1 VRVDKSSENGQMV
14 LLLMLILLVLLALTA
29 LAVDGGMVYSNRSFL
44 QSAADSVSL
53 AAADKITRELN
64 VENSTGSK
72 LFTYENFSCSNS
84 QVQAAVSQAI
94 AEARLRASA
103 SNILLDGDISDGH
116 GVEVICNE
124 NSNRNGQDK
133 TIDVLV
139 KMVSVTDTA
148 FAHLVYRSPIK
159 LQVESFVRVFRLQ
172 PPE

>member
-1 VRVDKSSENGQMV
+1 MRVEKSSENGQMV

-64 VENSTGSK
+64 VKNSSGNY

-84 QVQAAVSQAI
+84 QVQTAVSQAI

-124 NSNRNGQDK
+124 NSTGNGQDK
-133 TIDVLV
+133 TIDVIV